1 MSVARRIV
9 LVTLGLTASPALADH
24 HGMAMHD
31 GGAGSSLATGV
42 SLLAASFGTS
52 FYEGDYEAVVPGAAW
67 SSEHWAAG
75 ANLAMYR
82 LQENGRELYGLG
94 DVAVHGQGTLID
106 AGNIVLS
113 AHGLQ
118 GVEYNCEFVQISK
131 ATRSPSWAVTA
142 ICQEPGY
149 VFPDVLSVT
158 RMSPTQFDLVSV
170 RPIDDE
176 SEASGNSGSYYRCEG
191 MVLP

>member
-1 MSVARRIV
+1 MSLRQSLCVSMFVA
-9 LVTLGLTASPALADH
+9 ASPALAAD
-24 HGMAMHD
+24 D
-31 GGAGSSLATGV
+31 FIEGV
-42 SLLAASFGTS
+42 YLQ
-52 FYEGDYEAVVPGAAW
+52 
-67 SSEHWAAG
+67 SEELCAQAKKDT
-75 ANLAMYR
+75 
-82 LQENGRELYGLG
+82 LQ
-94 DVAVHGQGTLID
+94 TLID

-131 ATRSPSWAVTA
+131 AAASPSWAVTA

-158 RMSPTQFDLVSV
+158 RMSPTQLDLVSV

-176 SEASGNSGSYYRCEG
+176 SEASGNSGSYYLCEG

>member
-1 MSVARRIV
+1 MALRQSLCVSMFVA
-9 LVTLGLTASPALADH
+9 ASPALAAD
-24 HGMAMHD
+24 D
-31 GGAGSSLATGV
+31 FIEGV
-42 SLLAASFGTS
+42 YLQ
-52 FYEGDYEAVVPGAAW
+52 
-67 SSEHWAAG
+67 SEELCAQAKKET
-75 ANLAMYR
+75 
-82 LQENGRELYGLG
+82 LQ
-94 DVAVHGQGTLID
+94 TLID

>member
-1 MSVARRIV
+1 MALRQSLCVSMFVA
-9 LVTLGLTASPALADH
+9 ASPALAADDFI
-24 HGMAMHD
+24 D
-31 GGAGSSLATGV
+31 GVYLQ
-42 SLLAASFGTS
+42 
-52 FYEGDYEAVVPGAAW
+52 
-67 SSEHWAAG
+67 SEELCAQAKKDT
-75 ANLAMYR
+75 
-82 LQENGRELYGLG
+82 LQ
-94 DVAVHGQGTLID
+94 TLID

-158 RMSPTQFDLVSV
+158 RMSPTQLDLVSV
-170 RPIDDE
+170 RPIEDE